1 MKWNRRLRGLTM
13 FVFNFGVESLEQSV
27 KLGRLV
33 ILISLAIPF
42 STHHFFQTDNRKAVL
57 FTVFLLLE
65 LFFSYCIVVGVL
77 KENLLKTQAIVSLA
91 NFQHIQMLRHP
102 RLTFDWLSVS
112 FFGYWPVRMSSSLLS
127 SSSSSLNNLKT
138 AFILSNQNWVIF
150 SCIFLSDITSQV
162 NAKSFQNSTQS
173 FSKLFISIYLIFR
186 NMILQ
191 TKLFCRKFGFT

>member
-1 MKWNRRLRGLTM
+1 M

-33 ILISLAIPF
+33 IMISLAIPF
-42 STHHFFQTDNRKAVL
+42 SIHYIFQTDNRKVL
-57 FTVFLLLE
+57 LSTVFLLLE

-77 KENLLKTQAIVSLA
+77 KENHLKTQAIVSLA

-102 RLTFDWLSVS
+102 RLIFDWLSVS
-112 FFGYWPVRMSSSLLS
+112 FFGYWPVRMSSSFLS

-150 SCIFLSDITSQV
+150 FMYIFKRYNFSGKRQKL
-162 NAKSFQNSTQS
+162 
-173 FSKLFISIYLIFR
+173 SKLHSKFFETIHLHLFDFQEYDSPDEAVLPEVWVYLDTGLSL
-186 NMILQ
+186 N
-191 TKLFCRKFGFT
+191 